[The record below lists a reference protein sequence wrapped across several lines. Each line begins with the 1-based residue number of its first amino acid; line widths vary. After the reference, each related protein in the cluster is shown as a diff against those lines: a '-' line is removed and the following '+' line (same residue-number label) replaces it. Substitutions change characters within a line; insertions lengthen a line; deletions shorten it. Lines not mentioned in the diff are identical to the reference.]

1 MQHLPY
7 LTFTGIV
14 CLSIFV
20 VACQKTDDK
29 AQANTDQTN
38 ATQTLT
44 IGFQKS
50 ALTLLIARQEKILE
64 KQFPQT
70 NIVWKEFPAG
80 PQLLEALSAGS
91 LDFGFVGNTPPIF
104 AQSAGKTISYA
115 AYEAVPQKSLAL
127 VIPENSTIQTIQ
139 DLKGKRIALQKGS
152 AGHDLVGKIL
162 AKAHLTWQD
171 VTPVWLPPA
180 DARAAFD
187 QKSVDAWLAWDPF
200 LSVVERDTKTKVL
213 IDGSAFPQ
221 TYQYYVAN
229 PKYLGKHKQSI
240 SHFNTALNEAN
251 TWMAKY
257 PEQTIKYYA
266 QAIGTDPVLAQ
277 KVLSKRSSDTT
288 VHPINDEVIQ
298 SQQIIANEFY
308 KQKLIPT
315 AIDIRQ
321 AVANDQ

>member
-1 MQHLPY
+1 M
-7 LTFTGIV
+7 
-14 CLSIFV
+14 
-20 VACQKTDDK
+20 
-29 AQANTDQTN
+29 
-38 ATQTLT
+38 
-44 IGFQKS
+44 
-50 ALTLLIARQEKILE
+50 
-64 KQFPQT
+64 
-70 NIVWKEFPAG
+70 
-80 PQLLEALSAGS
+80 
-91 LDFGFVGNTPPIF
+91 
-104 AQSAGKTISYA
+104 
-115 AYEAVPQKSLAL
+115 
-127 VIPENSTIQTIQ
+127 
-139 DLKGKRIALQKGS
+139 
-152 AGHDLVGKIL
+152 
-162 AKAHLTWQD
+162 
-171 VTPVWLPPA
+171 
-180 DARAAFD
+180 
-187 QKSVDAWLAWDPF
+187 
-200 LSVVERDTKTKVL
+200 

-251 TWMAKY
+251 TWMTKY

-288 VHPINDEVIQ
+288 VQPINDEVIQ

>member
-14 CLSIFV
+14 CLSISLI
-20 VACQKTDDK
+20 ACQKTDDK
-29 AQANTDQTN
+29 AQANTDHTN

-104 AQSAGKTISYA
+104 AQSAGKTINYA

-171 VTPVWLPPA
+171 VTPV
-180 DARAAFD
+180 
-187 QKSVDAWLAWDPF
+187 
-200 LSVVERDTKTKVL
+200 
-213 IDGSAFPQ
+213 
-221 TYQYYVAN
+221 
-229 PKYLGKHKQSI
+229 
-240 SHFNTALNEAN
+240 
-251 TWMAKY
+251 
-257 PEQTIKYYA
+257 
-266 QAIGTDPVLAQ
+266 
-277 KVLSKRSSDTT
+277 
-288 VHPINDEVIQ
+288 
-298 SQQIIANEFY
+298 
-308 KQKLIPT
+308 
-315 AIDIRQ
+315 
-321 AVANDQ
+321 